1 MEAKAIARYVRVS
14 PFKARRVI
22 DQIRGVSVEEAL
34 NILHFSKKAAAVPIE
49 KTLRSAVANLL
60 QKEGGDSP
68 VPPERF
74 VVSQAIVD
82 DGATM
87 KRWIPRSMGR
97 AHPILKRTSHIT
109 VRVSDGRSE
118 TVETEEE

>member
-1 MEAKAIARYVRVS
+1 MEAKAITKFVRVS
-14 PFKARRVI
+14 PRKARLVI
-22 DQIRGVSVEEAL
+22 DQIRGQRVEEAL
-34 NILHFSKKAAAVPIE
+34 NILHFSKKAAAIPIE

-60 QKEGGDSP
+60 HKGEGDSP
-68 VPPERF
+68 VPPESF
-74 VVSQAIVD
+74 VVTYASAD

-109 VRVSDGRSE
+109 VKVSNGRE
-118 TVETEEE
+118 EAVETEEE

>member
-1 MEAKAIARYVRVS
+1 MEAKAVARYVRVS
-14 PFKARRVI
+14 PFKARLVI

-60 QKEGGDSP
+60 QKEGGDASI
-68 VPPERF
+68 PPERF

-109 VRVSDGRSE
+109 VQVSDGLSE
-118 TVETEEE
+118 AVETEEE